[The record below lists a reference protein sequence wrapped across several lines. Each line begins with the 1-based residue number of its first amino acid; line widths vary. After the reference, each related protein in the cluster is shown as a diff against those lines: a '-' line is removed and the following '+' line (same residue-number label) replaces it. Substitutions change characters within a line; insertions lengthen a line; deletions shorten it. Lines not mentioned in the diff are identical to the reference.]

1 MTLYRSV
8 AGPSVLGVSL
18 GHREVGAADHWILSL
33 DPAPSLACT
42 HLVRTPFPHVA
53 ISLVG
58 ASASA
63 PASPAPLQTA
73 ADEAATGKFGR
84 AVIFPGSRDLT
95 GTLSVGEVLSR
106 SAIDRVE
113 VLGSGPA
120 DEALKLDTRDFVRP
134 QFRGGDLVLVTM
146 PAAGGL
152 LVPFETRDPTPCC
165 ADHA

>member
-1 MTLYRSV
+1 VTLYRSV

-58 ASASA
+58 ASASTPTEFQA
-63 PASPAPLQTA
+63 A

-84 AVIFPGSRDLT
+84 AVVFPGSPDLT
-95 GTLSVGEVLSR
+95 GTLTVGEVLSR

-134 QFRGGDLVLVTM
+134 QFRGDDLVLVTM